1 MTLDVLPVKVVTMI
15 EIFEAL
21 LRHDRAQRLEARCT
35 AWPSISNKIA
45 DAGGPEISQAV
56 LVPNEIDLIT
66 VKEGRPVKGDR

>member
-45 DAGGPEISQAV
+45 DAGGPEISQAACAYAV
-56 LVPNEIDLIT
+56 AMLAREYV
-66 VKEGRPVKGDR
+66 R